1 LPSCDEANRKT
12 SETTPKNEALAFGY
26 DAAGNLL
33 TLTDGRG
40 KTTTWAYDVE
50 GRLETKTYHGQSFA
64 NLEYA
69 YDADGR
75 LAWRKF
81 WSNPTT
87 RKQTIYSHDDAG
99 RLWFI
104 NYPTSPDITLDY
116 NEVNRSSS
124 VSQPGLGMIAF
135 AYTDAELLASEGG
148 LWANDTVSYGYHPSV
163 PRLRTALSV
172 QQPSGSWSQ
181 SFGYDAAC
189 RLQSVSSPA
198 GGFTYNYSGAGGRIG
213 SVTLPGALS
222 IINGY
227 DGSSRLTS
235 TELRNGANVLNA
247 QGYQYDTAS
256 RRTRQ
261 TRTDSSYV
269 TYDYDLDSQLASAA
283 GTGGQSTENLAYT
296 YDAGW
301 NLAQRTQNGV
311 PTAFQVDALNRLTS
325 VGAVSYTYDSNGNL
339 TGENRGANRNFTYD
353 DENRLVSV
361 MWGSGWYLTEFT
373 YDGLGRMRKRLEK
386 YYSGGQYSTYDTVY
400 YVYDGMRVVQE
411 RNSSNTPTVAYTRG
425 SDLSGSL
432 EGAGGIGGLLARSDQ
447 YSVGSWN
454 RHVFYHADGNGNVTA
469 LANSAGTLQ
478 ALYRYDPFGRAT
490 YTWGPLAGANVYR
503 FSSRKN
509 PPSRPIHLVS
519 CYTLEQT
526 PRLGSPAWIPV
537 PGVEA
542 NSVTLD
548 LAEAKGFFRLRK

>member
-148 LWANDTVSYGYHPSV
+148 LWANDTVSYGYHPSA
-163 PRLRTALSV
+163 PRLRTALTV

-181 SFGYDAAC
+181 SYGYDAAH
-189 RLQSVSSPA
+189 RLQTVTSSA
-198 GGFTYNYSGAGGRIG
+198 GGFTYNYSGAGERIG

-269 TYDYDLDSQLASAA
+269 TYDYDLDSQLASAV

-325 VGAVSYTYDSNGNL
+325 VGAVSYTYDNNGNL